1 MPKNLVSS
9 LLRILCAC
17 VFALLAMAVG
27 TACVAEPANGSALAG
42 KKPTKSFDVA
52 RAAVLTDGVAARAG
66 DDWMTEL
73 TTHFR
78 SLNAFVEFDLGASQ
92 TFTAAYLQGDHDDEY
107 VVSLSEDGVS
117 FSPFWTATPRS
128 DGGQQP
134 RSASDL
140 QGHGRYVRLSPGR
153 GDGHF
158 SVSELQLF
166 AERPAVFPPNVPS
179 RRGIEMGEVVRGAML
194 TFAAAV
200 VLSLL
205 ATAPAFGRLGGLVAL
220 LPLLFAAFRLAR
232 AVETAWPLGPFDV
245 AMVRAASAGVAALAV
260 CASIFLT
267 PRFRPA
273 RGPLLGV
280 LGLSAVLA
288 VLAFFNLGR
297 PQFWDRSTG
306 EPTFIHN
313 YDMRVYFP
321 IAKYFEELGF
331 DGTYLAS
338 VAAYAD
344 DSAGATLAS
353 LGQTPLRDMD
363 TLRMTRV
370 TDVEWK
376 IRAVQKRFSPER
388 WQEFKR
394 DMRYFRQSMGVQDYL
409 SSITDHGGNATPVWF
424 MVARALFAHANA
436 SNATLLATALIDPL
450 LLLLMFLAIGRAY
463 GAKTMLLS
471 MVVFGA
477 NDFYMF
483 GSNWVGATLRHDWLA
498 YLGIGVAAL
507 KLERW
512 AAGGAI
518 LAFAAL
524 IRAFPALALVG
535 AVLPIGWAVWEEKGD
550 EGARAV
556 VTALRERRDLVRI
569 VAGAA
574 FCVAVAGLISSVVF
588 SFGAWGD
595 WLRKVAALDH
605 DPSTNETSLR
615 AFIAGTGG
623 DQQAILRNRWPIY
636 ALTLAVPSLAVIWS
650 ARRRRPDQMAVLALL
665 LVPIIFNPANYY
677 LHYFCLLPLLSDDLR
692 PRAADEPWLTTS
704 DTASLLAVLGLCVAQ
719 YWTVLEPDETLHF
732 RYATVLYFAVMAFLI
747 ANTIRQNAARAHVSS
762 SASAAPAPS

>member
-1 MPKNLVSS
+1 MWKDLACPMRNV
-9 LLRILCAC
+9 ICA
-17 VFALLAMAVG
+17 FAFMLLALASGCMG
-27 TACVAEPANGSALAG
+27 ESANGNVLAG
-42 KKPTKSFDVA
+42 RHPTKVFDVA
-52 RAAVLTDGVAARAG
+52 RAAVLTDGTAARGG
-66 DDWMTEL
+66 DGWMTDL
-73 TTHFR
+73 TAHFR
-78 SLNAFVEFDLGASQ
+78 SPEAFVEFDLGASYA
-92 TFTAAYLQGDHDDEY
+92 FTAGYLQGDNDDEY
-107 VVSLSEDGVS
+107 VVALSEDGVT
-117 FSPFWTATPRS
+117 FSPLWTAMPLPS
-128 DGGQQP
+128 GAGQQP
-134 RSASDL
+134 RWSSEL
-140 QGHGRYVRLSPGR
+140 QGSGRYVRLSAVR
-153 GDGHF
+153 GDNHF

-166 AERPAVFPPNVPS
+166 TERPAVFPPSVS
-179 RRGIEMGEVVRGAML
+179 VRRGVEIGEAVRGAML

-200 VLSLL
+200 VLFLV
-205 ATAPAFGRLGGLVAL
+205 ATAPAFGRIGALAALV
-220 LPLLFAAFRLAR
+220 PLLWSAFRLAR
-232 AVETAWPLGPFDV
+232 LVATAWPLGPLDV
-245 AMVRAASAGVAALAV
+245 SMVRAVSAGVAALAV
-260 CASIFLT
+260 WASIFLA
-267 PRFRPA
+267 PRFQPA
-273 RGPLLGV
+273 RRPLLGV
-280 LGLSAVLA
+280 LGLGAVLA
-288 VLAFFNLGR
+288 VAAFFNLGR

-306 EPTFIHN
+306 EPSFIHN

-344 DSAGATLAS
+344 DNAGATLTS
-353 LGQTPLRDMD
+353 LGPTPLRDMD
-363 TLRMTRV
+363 TLLMTRV
-370 TDVEWK
+370 KDVEWK

-394 DMRYFRQSMGVQDYL
+394 DMRYFRQAMGVQDYL

-424 MVARALFAHANA
+424 MVARALFFRTNA
-436 SNATLLATALIDPL
+436 SNATLFATALIDPL

-463 GAKTMLLS
+463 GPKTMLLS

-483 GSNWVGATLRHDWLA
+483 GSNWAGATLRHDWLA

-524 IRAFPALALVG
+524 IRAFPALALLG
-535 AVLPIGWAVWEEKGD
+535 AVLPIGWAVWEEKGS
-550 EGARAV
+550 EGPRAIV
-556 VTALRERRDLVRI
+556 AALRQRRDLVRI

-574 FCVAVAGLISSVVF
+574 FCVAVAGLVSSVVF

-615 AFIAGTGG
+615 AFIAGSGG
-623 DQQAILRNRWPIY
+623 DQQAILRNRWPTY
-636 ALTLAVPSLAVIWS
+636 ALAIAIPSLAVIWS

-677 LHYFCLLPLLSDDLR
+677 LHFFCLLPLLADELR
-692 PRAADEPWLTTS
+692 PRAAGERWMTPS
-704 DTASLLAVLGLCVAQ
+704 DAATCLVVLGLCVAQ

-732 RYATVLYFAVMAFLI
+732 RFQTVLYFAAMAFLI
-747 ANTIRQNAARAHVSS
+747 ANTIWQNAQRVPAESPA
-762 SASAAPAPS
+762 AAPPAAA